1 MCCCHSALP
10 KERSRHKSRVNE
22 LSKQL
27 QQKVDQYAKLLP
39 YGRKRDRQATSLQE
53 LLVDRSFRWVNE
65 YEAGVDLT

>member
-1 MCCCHSALP
+1 
-10 KERSRHKSRVNE
+10 VNE